1 MNPLN
6 PMDWVSN
13 WLFEILEGFIEG
25 CLNTVTDF
33 YEKGV
38 TNVQT
43 AVMETPYDFSAN
55 LLDTIRTV
63 SENSI
68 LPVAGLL
75 LTYLF
80 CYELFQMVTEKN
92 RGGDFDTGQLLFL
105 IIKTAVMILLVT
117 HAFDIALAFSNLGK
131 WITDQV
137 PKSALA
143 IPNSITDNILSS
155 LSEDKLGEAL
165 LMAVFSAFAAIAAM
179 VMNMIV
185 FLVAWSRIITIL
197 LYVSVAPIPFVT
209 LMNRDWVGSI
219 GQNYLKNLIALM
231 LQGFFMIICL
241 VIYAGL
247 LEKVS
252 GMLINEESIFFSL
265 SLFLVSM
272 GILVVMLTKTHSL
285 AKSVVGAS

>member
-1 MNPLN
+1 MNPFN
-6 PMDWVSN
+6 PMDWVN
-13 WLFEILEGFIEG
+13 HWLFELLEGFIEG
-25 CLNTVTDF
+25 CLNTISDF
-33 YEKGV
+33 FEKGV
-38 TNVQT
+38 TNVQST
-43 AVMETPYDFSAN
+43 LVETPMDFSPN
-55 LLDTIRTV
+55 LVETIRTV
-63 SENSI
+63 SENCI

-80 CYELFQMVTEKN
+80 CYELFQMVIEKN

-117 HAFDIALAFSNLGK
+117 HAFDIALAFSDLGK

-137 PKSALA
+137 PKSALVL
-143 IPNSITDNILSS
+143 PNSITDNILSA
-155 LSEDKLGEAL
+155 LSEDNVGEAL
-165 LMAVFSAFAAIAAM
+165 LMAAFSAFAAIVAM
-179 VMNMIV
+179 IMNMIV
-185 FLVAWSRIITIL
+185 FLVAWARIITIL
-197 LYVSVAPIPFVT
+197 LYVSVAPLPFVT

-241 VIYAGL
+241 VVYAGL

-252 GMLINEESIFFSL
+252 GLLISEESVFFSL

-272 GILVVMLTKTHSL
+272 GILVVMLTRTHSL
-285 AKSVVGAS
+285 AKSVVGAV